1 VKGLLH
7 VADFVRKLR
16 AQMRF
21 GELSRAPL
29 RLLRLQLWPETA
41 ECDWMARSCDE
52 WDAALPRRERE
63 RRASFQ
69 ALQDALAIREML
81 FGVLPGVRSAELKS
95 FRQSDRQSAREP
107 PELVIFGT
115 VTREA
120 VPVEK
125 VASPVMRAKL
135 YGFRFF
141 LDDGVLKRMEVG
153 DGNLQS
159 ISA

>member
-7 VADFVRKLR
+7 VADFIRRLR
-16 AQMRF
+16 VQMRF

-29 RLLRLQLWPETA
+29 RLLRLQLWPGTV
-41 ECDWMARSCDE
+41 ECDWMARSSDAWDE
-52 WDAALPRRERE
+52 ALPRSQRDRS
-63 RRASFQ
+63 ASFQ
-69 ALQDALAIREML
+69 AVQDALAIREML
-81 FGVLPGVRSAELKS
+81 FGVLPDVQSAELRS
-95 FRQSDRQSAREP
+95 FRQSAREP
-107 PELVIFGT
+107 PELIIFGA
-115 VTREA
+115 VTRET

>member
-1 VKGLLH
+1 VKALLH
-7 VADFVRKLR
+7 VAEFVRRTR

-29 RLLRLQLWPETA
+29 RLLRLQLWPEMV
-41 ECDWMARSCDE
+41 ECDWIARSSDE
-52 WDAALPRRERE
+52 WDATLPRGQRDRC
-63 RRASFQ
+63 ASFQ

-81 FGVLPGVRSAELKS
+81 FGVLPDIQSAELRS
-95 FRQSDRQSAREP
+95 FRQSAREP
-107 PELVIFGT
+107 PELIISGT

-120 VPVEK
+120 VPVQK
-125 VASPVMRAKL
+125 VTSPVMRAKL

-153 DGNLQS
+153 DSNLQS

>member
-7 VADFVRKLR
+7 VADFIRRLR
-16 AQMRF
+16 VQMRF

-29 RLLRLQLWPETA
+29 RLLRLQLWPGTV
-41 ECDWMARSCDE
+41 ECDWMARSSDAWDE
-52 WDAALPRRERE
+52 ALPRSQRDRC
-63 RRASFQ
+63 ASFQ
-69 ALQDALAIREML
+69 AVQDALAIREML
-81 FGVLPGVRSAELKS
+81 FGVLPDVQSAELRS
-95 FRQSDRQSAREP
+95 FRQSAREP
-107 PELVIFGT
+107 PELIIFGA
-115 VTREA
+115 VTRET

-153 DGNLQS
+153 DSSLQS

>member
-1 VKGLLH
+1 
-7 VADFVRKLR
+7 
-16 AQMRF
+16 MRF

-29 RLLRLQLWPETA
+29 RLLRIQLWPRTA
-41 ECDWMARSCDE
+41 ECDWMARSWDTWDE
-52 WDAALPRRERE
+52 VLPRGERD

-81 FGVLPGVRSAELKS
+81 FGVLPDVESAELRS
-95 FRQSDRQSAREP
+95 FRQSAREP
-107 PELVIFGT
+107 PDLIIVGT
-115 VTREA
+115 VHRET
-120 VPVEK
+120 VPAEK
-125 VASPVMRAKL
+125 VTSPVMQAKL